1 MIGFFE
7 RGAGVMTL
15 PKMKFINSIIFIFS
29 CDALS
34 EEFYSAP
41 FEDLKVPGQPEI
53 VFNCVDAASK
63 LLF

>member
-1 MIGFFE
+1 MVNARRF
-7 RGAGVMTL
+7 L
-15 PKMKFINSIIFIFS
+15 LNSIIIIFNIIIFIFS

-53 VFNCVDAASK
+53 VFNCVDAASE

>member
-1 MIGFFE
+1 MKRGFQ
-7 RGAGVMTL
+7 
-15 PKMKFINSIIFIFS
+15 KFASILMPIIYLIIIIFS

>member
-1 MIGFFE
+1 MAATASWKKI
-7 RGAGVMTL
+7 
-15 PKMKFINSIIFIFS
+15 KFINLIILIFS

-63 LLF
+63 